1 MGLLDNTTQAEY
13 YQGNDFGNYQFVSLD
28 DIINQFQIMY
38 VGEDKLIPK
47 AKRADIAFHA
57 QRALA
62 ELSFDTFKSFKSQQ
76 IELPPSLTMVL
87 PHDYVNYTKVSYV
100 DSTGIKH
107 PIYPTKHTSNPFQIK
122 QDDGGGYT
130 FTAGTENLLING
142 DFSIPKLG
150 WISNGGDTLTTAGVL
165 TFTHESITPPGGQPT
180 GKVFN
185 AIQAIDVSNVNFIN
199 VSADGVANVASG
211 AGVSAIPD
219 GILRLGLTSQDPSQP
234 SFGDT
239 LGGQTTWGGN
249 FIIPGSPFANTDIFD
264 IDGGAYIEWEGVSTT
279 QTMSNVDVSQ
289 YDQIWVVIVSMVN
302 HVNDPATPLV
312 GTNTIDNVS
321 VINALGGSALQ
332 HANTNAMDSST
343 WDSYKSQAISE
354 DSIDDYRYE
363 QHWLNPNERYGLD
376 PTFAN
381 INGNFYID
389 ERLGRIHFS
398 SNISGKTVIL
408 DYISDSLGT
417 DAEMQ
422 VPKLAEDAMYKHI
435 LYDVISSRSNIGGG
449 RLSFHKKEKFAA
461 VRKAKLRLS
470 NIKLEELA
478 QILRG
483 QSKHIKH

>member
-13 YQGNDFGNYQFVSLD
+13 YQGNNYGNYQFVSLD

-100 DSTGIKH
+100 DSAGIKH

-122 QDDGGGYT
+122 QDDDGGYT

-142 DFSIPKLG
+142 DFSIPKQG
-150 WISNGGDTLTTAGVL
+150 WKIEGGNAETGILS
-165 TFTHESITPPGGQPT
+165 FTHQSHTVDGQPT
-180 GKVFN
+180 GKVFQ
-185 AIQAIDVSNVNFIN
+185 AQQAIDVSNVNFIN

-211 AGVSAIPD
+211 VGVSAIPN
-219 GILRLGLTSQDPSQP
+219 GILRLGLTSQNPNEPGFADIP
-234 SFGDT
+234 
-239 LGGQTTWGGN
+239 GGQTTWSGN
-249 FIIPGSPFANTDIFD
+249 VIIPGSLFANTDIFD
-264 IDGGAYIEWEGVSTT
+264 VDGGAYIEWEGVSTT

-289 YDQIWVVIVSMVN
+289 YDQVWVVIVSMVN

-343 WDSYKSQAISE
+343 WDSYKSNTISE

>member
-1 MGLLDNTTQAEY
+1 MGLLNGTTHKEY

-76 IELPPSLTMVL
+76 IDLPPSLTMVL

-100 DSTGIKH
+100 DSAGIKH
-107 PIYPTKHTSNPFQIK
+107 PIYPTKHTSNPFHIK
-122 QDDGGGYT
+122 QLDTGEYDFPASGEVQLLNSDFSNELNNYLFTQGAKVIDGVLNLQHKGGGELAY
-130 FTAGTENLLING
+130 AV
-142 DFSIPKLG
+142 
-150 WISNGGDTLTTAGVL
+150 W
-165 TFTHESITPPGGQPT
+165 
-180 GKVFN
+180 
-185 AIQAIDVSNVNFIN
+185 QAIDVSNIDFLTI
-199 VSADGVANVASG
+199 SADGVGNAVTGDEVA
-211 AGVSAIPD
+211 
-219 GILRLGLTSQDPSQP
+219 GILRFGLSTQQ
-234 SFGDT
+234 GDE
-239 LGGQTTWGGN
+239 N
-249 FIIPGSPFANTDIFD
+249 VNAVSAPGYQGEAGLPISANASENIFD
-264 IDGGAYIEWEGVSTT
+264 IAFLEWNGISST
-279 QTMSNVDVSQ
+279 QTAENINVSQ
-289 YDQIWVVIVSMVN
+289 YDTIYALITSNAPGSV
-302 HVNDPATPLV
+302 A
-312 GTNTIDNVS
+312 GTTIKNTIDNLS
-321 VINALGGSALQ
+321 V
-332 HANTNAMDSST
+332 TNASATDSLLHADAAGLNSST
-343 WDSYKSQAISE
+343 WDSYKSQTISE

>member
-13 YQGNDFGNYQFVSLD
+13 YQGNNYGNYQFVSLD

-76 IELPPSLTMVL
+76 IDLPPSLTMVL

-100 DSTGIKH
+100 DSAGIKH
-107 PIYPTKHTSNPFQIK
+107 PIYPTKHTSNPFHIK
-122 QDDGGGYT
+122 QLDTGEYDFPASGEVQLLNSDFSNELNNYLFTQGAKVIDGVLNLQHKGGGELAY
-130 FTAGTENLLING
+130 AV
-142 DFSIPKLG
+142 
-150 WISNGGDTLTTAGVL
+150 W
-165 TFTHESITPPGGQPT
+165 
-180 GKVFN
+180 
-185 AIQAIDVSNVNFIN
+185 QAIDVSNIDFLTI
-199 VSADGVANVASG
+199 SADGVGNAVTGDEVA
-211 AGVSAIPD
+211 
-219 GILRLGLTSQDPSQP
+219 GILRFGLSTQQ
-234 SFGDT
+234 GDE
-239 LGGQTTWGGN
+239 N
-249 FIIPGSPFANTDIFD
+249 VNAVSAPGYQGEAGLPISANASEDIFD
-264 IDGGAYIEWEGVSTT
+264 IAFLEWNGISST
-279 QTMSNVDVSQ
+279 QTAENINVSQ
-289 YDQIWVVIVSMVN
+289 YDTIYALITSNAPGSV
-302 HVNDPATPLV
+302 A
-312 GTNTIDNVS
+312 GTTIKNTIDNLSVTNVS
-321 VINALGGSALQ
+321 ATDSLL
-332 HANTNAMDSST
+332 HADAAGLNSST
-343 WDSYKSQAISE
+343 WDSYKSQTISE